1 MFGEIIGEPLIDER
15 LDDAFHLAVTQ
26 LSLCLA
32 FKLRF
37 RNFDTDDSS
46 QAFADIFSLKILI
59 VFLKLTAVYRVAV
72 DGACQRG
79 LETDQVGATLQGV
92 DVISEGKDVFE
103 IAVVP
108 MIIALDIDTLSLTL

>member
-37 RNFDTDDSS
+37 RNFDADDSS
-46 QAFADIFSLKILI
+46 QAFAHVFSLKILI
-59 VFLKLTAVYRVAV
+59 IFLKLTTVYRVTV

-79 LETDQVGATLQGV
+79 LETDQVGATFQGV
-92 DVISEGKDVFE
+92 DVISEGKDAFDV
-103 IAVVP
+103 AVVP
-108 MIIALDIDTLSLTL
+108 LPRELDIEAFFFAL